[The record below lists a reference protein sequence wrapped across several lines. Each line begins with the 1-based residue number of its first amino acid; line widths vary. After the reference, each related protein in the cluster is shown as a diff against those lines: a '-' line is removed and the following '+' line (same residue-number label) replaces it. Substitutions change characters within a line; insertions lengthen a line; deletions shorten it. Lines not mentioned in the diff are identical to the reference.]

1 VLDNIQSIKIRSRFP
16 IFKHKIYLNSCSQGA
31 LSDAVENGLTDYIRS
46 WHEHGSPWDMWVEH
60 YERTRRLFAEFIGA
74 DEDEVAIVTS
84 ASAGINAVASAL
96 DFRERRKVVLGE
108 FEFPTMAHIW
118 LAQRKRGADITFVP
132 PLDNKLPAESYE
144 GTVDRQTA
152 IVPLTRVCFR
162 NGFRSDVQAIVKLA
176 HSQGAWVMLDDYQD
190 CGTRP
195 IDVKDMGIDFYV
207 TGTLKYLLG
216 PPGLA
221 FLYVRRDLINPL
233 IPAVS
238 GWFAQ
243 SNPFAF
249 DVKHLDLSSSARRFE
264 SGSPPIPN
272 VYAAAPGIEL
282 LRSTG
287 MAHIAGHISE
297 LTGMFLNSLAGMQ
310 IQAKTPADSVGPL
323 VVLQADSEDSAN
335 AMVAALAKQN
345 IVASSRGD
353 GVRISLHFYNSAD
366 DIAALLHALE
376 RNMDLL
382 LTRRVGSVAMES

>member
-1 VLDNIQSIKIRSRFP
+1 MLNNIQSTQIRSRFP
-16 IFKHKIYLNSCSQGA
+16 IFKRKIYLNSCSQGA
-31 LSDAVENGLTDYIRS
+31 LSDAVESGVTDYIRS
-46 WHEHGSPWDMWVEH
+46 WHEHGSPWDIWVEH
-60 YERTRRLFAEFIGA
+60 YERTRKLFAEFIGA
-74 DEDEVAIVTS
+74 DESEVAIVTS

-96 DFRERRKVVLGE
+96 DFRERKKVVLGE
-108 FEFPTMAHIW
+108 FEFPTMGHVW
-118 LAQRKRGADITFVP
+118 LAQRKRGADILFVP
-132 PLDNKLPAESYE
+132 PVDNELPVDSYE
-144 GTVDRQTA
+144 RVVDRQTA

-162 NGFRSDVQAIVKLA
+162 NGFRSDTQAIVELA
-176 HSQGAWVMLDDYQD
+176 HKQGAWVMLDDYQD

-195 IDVKDMGIDFYV
+195 INVKEMGVDFYV

-221 FLYVRRDLINPL
+221 FLYVRRDLINALTPT
-233 IPAVS
+233 VS

-249 DVKHLDLSSSARRFE
+249 DVKRLNLSSSARRFE

-287 MAHIAGHISE
+287 LPQIAGHISE
-297 LTGMFLNSLAGMQ
+297 LTGMFLNSIASMQ
-310 IQAKTPADSVGPL
+310 IHTKTPPDSIGPL
-323 VVLQADSEDSAN
+323 IVLQAESEDDAN
-335 AMVAALAKQN
+335 AMVAALARQN

-353 GVRISLHFYNSAD
+353 GVRISLHFYNTAN
-366 DIAALLHALE
+366 DITALLQALE

-382 LTRRVGSVAMES
+382 FTRSGVSEALE

>member
-84 ASAGINAVASAL
+84 ASAAINAVASAL

-310 IQAKTPADSVGPL
+310 IQTKTPADSVGPL

>member
-108 FEFPTMAHIW
+108 FEFPTMAHVW

-310 IQAKTPADSVGPL
+310 IQTKTPADSVGPL

>member
-195 IDVKDMGIDFYV
+195 IDVKGMGIDFYV

-310 IQAKTPADSVGPL
+310 IQTKTPADSVGPL